1 MNTGFLPVIGLDD
14 VTHHMAVT
22 KFSKGRGLREVT
34 REVTRRVWFNSYQAA
49 AVKHYTEVSD

>member
-1 MNTGFLPVIGLDD
+1 MNNGFLPVIGLDD
-14 VTHHMAVT
+14 VMHHMAVT
-22 KFSKGRGLREVT
+22 VKGRGL